1 VGEWMPKENK
11 MANYYEWFKALH
23 VISMVAW
30 MAGLFYLPRLYAYH
44 TRTTYGSEMDKTFQ
58 IMERRLLRIIINPSM
73 IATIIFGLLCAHIYG
88 FAALGLWFH
97 IKMGAVILLTALH
110 GMLARWRKDF
120 AAGRNVHSETFYRV
134 INEVPVALMVIAVIM
149 VIVKPF
155 E

>member
-1 VGEWMPKENK
+1 

-44 TRTTYGSEMDKTFQ
+44 TKATPGSEMDKTFQ
-58 IMERRLLRIIINPSM
+58 LMEVRLLRIIINPAM
-73 IATIIFGLLCAHIYG
+73 IATIVFGLICAQIYG
-88 FAALGLWFH
+88 FKALGLWFH
-97 IKMGAVILLTALH
+97 IKMTAVLFLVIFH
-110 GMLARWRKDF
+110 MKLARWRRDF
-120 AAGRNVHSETFYRV
+120 AIGKNIHSEKFYRI
-134 INEVPVALMVIAVIM
+134 INEVPVILMIIAVIM